1 MPMYEY
7 KCSGCGVEFE
17 MMRKFSDAP
26 VTECAECGA
35 VVEKL
40 ISKSSFQLKGGGW
53 DADGYSSAGN
63 SNDKKGG
70 SACDGA
76 KPECAGC
83 PAADSSSS

>member
-17 MMRKFSDAP
+17 VVRKFSDPAL
-26 VTECAECGA
+26 TECVECGGK
-35 VVEKL
+35 VEKL

-53 DADGYSSAGN
+53 DADGYSK
-63 SNDKKGG
+63 DKESG
-70 SACDGA
+70 ATCDGA